1 MCHCDAKM
9 DPSSSLLFA
18 FAFRKVCTTPLSWHV
33 ADSITIKAM
42 RNNTIPAFL
51 TLALISSCGELHI
64 NAFNIA
70 STTYATKKRS
80 LHRHVGISH
89 IPEDLRQNPI
99 STRLNK
105 PLQTSTTLSPIQAA
119 LTKYAM
125 ISYIAHLCIA
135 LPMVLFPTYLK
146 NKVMMTLGLQ
156 TKSASEH
163 EALQVSQNCASTLMK
178 LIPFVD
184 IEISSPHMQDQEGD
198 AEEDPV
204 PTIWVSNHVS
214 NLDTFIF
221 LSCDEQLRGKNRR
234 PVKAIYV
241 STTVLDVT
249 FLRRQLCLYAITSL
263 LSVERARFKP
273 NMQASLFN
281 GRFYPH

>member
-1 MCHCDAKM
+1 
-9 DPSSSLLFA
+9 
-18 FAFRKVCTTPLSWHV
+18 
-33 ADSITIKAM
+33 M
-42 RNNTIPAFL
+42 RNNTIKAA
-51 TLALISSCGELHI
+51 LALISCGELLHHI

-70 STTYATKKRS
+70 STNATKKRS
-80 LHRHVGISH
+80 LLHRHVGISH
-89 IPEDLRQNPI
+89 IPEDFDLERQNHPV
-99 STRLNK
+99 STRLK
-105 PLQTSTTLSPIQAA
+105 IPSPTTSTLSPIQAA
-119 LTKYAM
+119 FTKYAM
-125 ISYIAHLCIA
+125 ISYIAHICIA

-178 LIPFVD
+178 LIPFVN
-184 IEISSPHMQDQEGD
+184 IEISSPQMQDQEGD
-198 AEEDPV
+198 AAEDPV

-241 STTVLDVT
+241 STT
-249 FLRRQLCLYAITSL
+249 
-263 LSVERARFKP
+263 
-273 NMQASLFN
+273 
-281 GRFYPH
+281 